1 MAIGMYIPGGQPI
14 FGKFKS
20 LKSCAAACSKNPT
33 CFAADYDK
41 WLHKCYMHTNVTAC
55 ANQQTHPSI
64 THLSKVPC
72 RKKFLLLLKRCSV
85 FNLKICKAI
94 MTNDQGRSTILHNH
108 QN

>member
-1 MAIGMYIPGGQPI
+1 MYVPGGQPI

-55 ANQQTHPSI
+55 ANQQAHPSI

-72 RKKFLLLLKRCSV
+72 RKKF
-85 FNLKICKAI
+85 FYY
-94 MTNDQGRSTILHNH
+94 H
-108 QN
+108 